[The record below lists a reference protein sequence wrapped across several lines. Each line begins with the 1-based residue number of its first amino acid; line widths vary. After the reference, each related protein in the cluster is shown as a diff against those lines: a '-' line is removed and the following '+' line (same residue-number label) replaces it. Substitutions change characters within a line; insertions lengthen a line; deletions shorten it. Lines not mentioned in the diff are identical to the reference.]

1 MKEYIDIT
9 LRCVN
14 SDFVKRQKNFNRKM
28 KLIALLGI
36 GYSALMTL
44 ELKKLRGEIEDLK
57 KSKGEEM

>member
-1 MKEYIDIT
+1 MKKYIDIT
-9 LRCVN
+9 LNCVN
-14 SDFVKRQKNFNRKM
+14 RDFVKRQNSFNHKM

-44 ELKKLRGEIEDLK
+44 EIKKLHKEVDDLK